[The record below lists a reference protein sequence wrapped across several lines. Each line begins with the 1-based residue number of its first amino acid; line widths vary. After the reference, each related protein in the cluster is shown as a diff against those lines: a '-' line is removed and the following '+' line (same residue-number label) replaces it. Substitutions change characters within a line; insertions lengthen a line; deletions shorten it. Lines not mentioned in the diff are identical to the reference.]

1 MSTSNFVPTI
11 NEGRDTYKG
20 VWAERDEAENF
31 SQKHDQELIKEEKR
45 MEVCGLFSEALHKL
59 GLQSQPLTTCIYV

>member
-1 MSTSNFVPTI
+1 MQEEEEGWKMSASSFVPTI

-20 VWAERDEAENF
+20 VWAERDETENF

-45 MEVCGLFSEALHKL
+45 MEV
-59 GLQSQPLTTCIYV
+59 